1 MTATVAGGY
10 AVPNSDNGGFHSR
23 GPRRDGK
30 KKVKKG
36 PLKKANIR
44 RPIPGQWMID
54 EWANRSG
61 LDSEWLGLNAWNGEL
76 NSQEADA
83 LLKACN
89 KVRKV
94 SEDAFWQAYSG
105 TQS

>member
-1 MTATVAGGY
+1 MTVGVYGNP
-10 AVPNSDNGGFHSR
+10 VPDNSGNGNFRNR
-23 GPRRDGK
+23 GPRRDGR

-36 PLKKANIR
+36 SLKKANI

-54 EWANRSG
+54 EWANRFG

-105 TQS
+105 SQS